1 MRKIIAQEM
10 VSLDGFFAG
19 PNGEIDWFVWDD
31 ALQDMSL
38 STLGRV
44 DTLLFGRV
52 TYEGMASYWPA
63 ATTEDPVIARSM
75 NTLPKIVFSS
85 SLKKADWNNTRV
97 VNRIEPAEIVKM
109 KQQPGKD
116 MVIYGSGVIV
126 STLTRLGLIDEY
138 RLVVNPIILGN
149 GKPLFKGLLRK
160 NSTRSSRKPRCWDRG
175 MSCCGTRRAGKNRSR
190 EESFTCGHFE
200 VARSKKTITSRVV
213 VRTRNRVEARPSSST
228 GTVGRGSGRY

>member
-31 ALQDMSL
+31 ALRDLSL
-38 STLGRV
+38 SMLGRV

-52 TYEGMASYWPA
+52 TYEMMVSYWPT
-63 ATTEDPVIARSM
+63 ATTEDPLITRSM

-85 SLKKADWNNTRV
+85 SLKKADWNNTRIV
-97 VNRIEPAEIVKM
+97 SRIDPTEMVKM

-116 MVIYGSGVIV
+116 MVVYGSGLIV

-138 RLVVNPIILGN
+138 RLIVNPVILGN
-149 GKPLFKGLLRK
+149 GKPLFKGVTEKLKLNLQEATMLGSGNVLLRYE
-160 NSTRSSRKPRCWDRG
+160 P
-175 MSCCGTRRAGKNRSR
+175 AR
-190 EESFTCGHFE
+190 E
-200 VARSKKTITSRVV
+200 K
-213 VRTRNRVEARPSSST
+213 
-228 GTVGRGSGRY
+228 